1 MHRDVSQPLIGH
13 LYDALGQDRLGRERF
28 GCLREVA
35 AKTLQER
42 PGITKRVEN
51 GTCLAKHNR
60 HRSLD
65 KDVPDMMRVS
75 ERTDA
80 KKGPV
85 MKWIAGPVALRRGLD
100 PLKARPA
107 TVGSRATVL

>member
-42 PGITKRVEN
+42 PGIIERVAN
-51 GTCLAKHNR
+51 RTCLAKINPR
-60 HRSLD
+60 WIFD
-65 KDVPDMMRVS
+65 KRGPEMMRVS
-75 ERTDA
+75 GRTDA

-85 MKWIAGPVALRRGLD
+85 MRWIAGPVALRRGLD
-100 PLKARPA
+100 HLKARPA